1 MRINHTKG
9 EFKVITS
16 EEREAV
22 FGDVEFP
29 PLLICDERDGSE
41 PWCIADLCTCQPG
54 EAGDAVL
61 LAHIAEVPH
70 ECDDP
75 KCPGN
80 INRQKLEMFDEMLS
94 ALRETRNA
102 MQIAGSELTCNRLDS
117 IITRARALQE
127 TSK

>member
-9 EFKVITS
+9 EFKVITP
-16 EEREAV
+16 EERKGI
-22 FGDVEFP
+22 FSDVEFP
-29 PLLICDERDGSE
+29 ELLICDEHDGTE
-41 PWCIADLCTCQPG
+41 PWCIADLYDGQPG
-54 EAGDAVL
+54 EAGDAL
-61 LAHIAEVPH
+61 LLEHIAEVPH

-102 MQIAGSELTCNRLDS
+102 MQIAGSVNTCNRLDA

-127 TSK
+127 AAK